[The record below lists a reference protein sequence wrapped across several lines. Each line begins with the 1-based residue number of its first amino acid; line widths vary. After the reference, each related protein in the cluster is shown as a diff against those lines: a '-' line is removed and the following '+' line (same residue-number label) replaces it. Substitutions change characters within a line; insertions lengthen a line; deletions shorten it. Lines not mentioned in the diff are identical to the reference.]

1 MIKTSEKFRTYF
13 FKFSITLPLLV
24 TLSLLSTTSS
34 AKAELP
40 LIEPGLLDKGSNQK
54 DFNKSIDPSQEITI
68 SFSGDILTHTSL
80 YKKAYNGKEYNFK
93 PFFSKIKPLLSSDLD
108 ICHLETPLVK
118 RNFSGYP
125 VFRTPTELISAIK
138 WAGFEGC
145 SLASNHSLDAG
156 VEGLSSTLEQFRLNK
171 LLSSGTT
178 DKLEDL
184 SDVATYLIQ
193 GRKISHLSYTWSL
206 NGIKLPK
213 PHLVNYPISVSAI
226 KKEALSLRE
235 NGSDLVILS
244 LHFGNEYQ
252 VKPSSYQKDI
262 VKKILKVADI
272 DAIIGH
278 HAHVVQPSEII
289 YEKPVYFGLGNLWSA
304 QGPWSNDPRT
314 QWGVILYLTFKFDQ
328 GKPYLSASY
337 TTPTIVIPGSWQ
349 IYPARSVLLEKWLKQ
364 SEFALKESQRLIIPF
379 KK

>member
-1 MIKTSEKFRTYF
+1 
-13 FKFSITLPLLV
+13 
-24 TLSLLSTTSS
+24 
-34 AKAELP
+34 
-40 LIEPGLLDKGSNQK
+40 
-54 DFNKSIDPSQEITI
+54 
-68 SFSGDILTHTSL
+68 
-80 YKKAYNGKEYNFK
+80 
-93 PFFSKIKPLLSSDLD
+93 
-108 ICHLETPLVK
+108 
-118 RNFSGYP
+118 
-125 VFRTPTELISAIK
+125 
-138 WAGFEGC
+138 
-145 SLASNHSLDAG
+145 
-156 VEGLSSTLEQFRLNK
+156 
-171 LLSSGTT
+171 
-178 DKLEDL
+178 LEDL

-349 IYPARSVLLEKWLKQ
+349 IYPAQSVLLEKWLKQ